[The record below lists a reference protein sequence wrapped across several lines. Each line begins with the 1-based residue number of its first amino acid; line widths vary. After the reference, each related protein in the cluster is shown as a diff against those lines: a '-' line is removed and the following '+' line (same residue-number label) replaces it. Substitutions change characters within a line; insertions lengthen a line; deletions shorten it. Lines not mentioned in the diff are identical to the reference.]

1 MTTTPEPLSGLVIT
15 MSSPTFAKLDETKT
29 NKWKQSSERFTEN
42 VISEELRAKLQQ
54 TSSMKKQ
61 LSEVY
66 SEIRQK
72 CSFFRYLC
80 ILKTIALLRKKHYQK
95 MSDDHTSKISRLL
108 NRDIDVDEHI
118 QNISSYRLTF
128 FDKLVLCRRLKFS
141 IPQPRISA
149 MDIQA
154 AFEKAYWK
162 LEPTLP
168 DDKKGFSRS
177 DPSLDR
183 AQLHRKKRAQTT

>member
-1 MTTTPEPLSGLVIT
+1 MERLNFSA
-15 MSSPTFAKLDETKT
+15 FAKTLA
-29 NKWKQSSERFTEN
+29 SLLLSR
-42 VISEELRAKLQQ
+42 
-54 TSSMKKQ
+54 SSMKRRLTSGNSPRNGSLKMSSQRNYALNCSRLHHWRSSLARFTVKSDRNALFSVTYASWKQ
-61 LSEVY
+61 LPCY
-66 SEIRQK
+66 ARNTT
-72 CSFFRYLC
+72 R
-80 ILKTIALLRKKHYQK
+80 RW
-95 MSDDHTSKISRLL
+95 
-108 NRDIDVDEHI
+108 DIDVDEHI

-128 FDKLVLCRRLKFS
+128 FDKLVLCRGLKFS

-168 DDKKGFSRS
+168 DDKKDLARS

-183 AQLHRKKRAQTT
+183 AQTT